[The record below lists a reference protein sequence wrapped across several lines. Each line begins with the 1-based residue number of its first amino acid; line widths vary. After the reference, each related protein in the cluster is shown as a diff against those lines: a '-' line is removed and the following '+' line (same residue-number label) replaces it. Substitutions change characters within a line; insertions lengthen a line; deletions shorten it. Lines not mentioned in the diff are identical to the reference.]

1 MTTGAMCGKNSEGV
15 SRLSGKR
22 LFIYGAGGLGREVL
36 ELARQTGIY
45 EEISFLDDYCTL
57 PTVNGAAVYTLEGIR
72 TQGLPLHSK
81 AVVATGEP
89 QLLRKLI
96 VNLEKADIPLESVVH
111 PSVYVPD
118 STQIQPGVIVQDR
131 VFLGPNIKIG
141 KGCCIYYSTALG
153 HDVAIGAYSHIS
165 MGCMIAGHVNI
176 GSGTYIGAGAVIRN
190 QVTIGK
196 NCIIGM
202 GSMVTKDIPDNVVA
216 YGSPCRVVRE
226 NTDGKVFR

>member
-1 MTTGAMCGKNSEGV
+1 MSD
-15 SRLSGKR
+15 RR

-36 ELARQTGIY
+36 ELSRQTGNY
-45 EEISFLDDYCTL
+45 SEISFLDDYCTL
-57 PTVNGAAVYTLEGIR
+57 PTVNGATVHTLEALMR
-72 TQGLPLHSK
+72 QGLPANSR

-96 VNLEKADIPLESVVH
+96 ADLEKNGISLESVVH

-118 STQIQPGVIVQDR
+118 STQVQPGVIVQDR
-131 VFLGPNIKIG
+131 VFLAPNVKIG
-141 KGCCIYYSTALG
+141 KGSCIYYSTALG

-165 MGCMIAGHVNI
+165 MGCMIAGNVTI
-176 GSGTYIGAGAVIRN
+176 GTGTYIGAGTVIRN

-202 GSMVTKDIPDNVVA
+202 GSLVTKDIPDNVVA
-216 YGSPCRVVRE
+216 YGSPCRIVRE